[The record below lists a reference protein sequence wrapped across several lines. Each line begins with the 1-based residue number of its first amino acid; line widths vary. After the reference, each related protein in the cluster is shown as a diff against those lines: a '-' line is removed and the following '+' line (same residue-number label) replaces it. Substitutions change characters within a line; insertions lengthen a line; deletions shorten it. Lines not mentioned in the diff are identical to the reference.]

1 MDQVRTRPIGRRTFR
16 IEEIVIDC
24 SDPVLLASFWSAA
37 LGYDL
42 CETYPDEA
50 SIDDPDG
57 IGPGLFFQRVPEPKR
72 VKNRV
77 HIDLTVPED
86 EFESSIA
93 ALEALGARRVDVGQ
107 GPDRAWATL
116 ADPEGNEFCLVV

>member
-1 MDQVRTRPIGRRTFR
+1 MDQVRARPIGKRSFR
-16 IEEIVIDC
+16 IDEIVMDC
-24 SDPVLLASFWSAA
+24 ADPATLARFWSEA
-37 LGYDL
+37 LGYEI

-57 IGPGLFFQRVPEPKR
+57 VGPGLFFQRVPEPKK

-86 EFESSIA
+86 EFERAIA
-93 ALEALGARRVDVGQ
+93 TLEALGATRVDVGQ